1 MFIFFKYNK
10 IEYFFNIFSILLNM
24 GAGILPIAFNGVCM
38 VFLLGKEQ
46 NNEWSDFGGTSLN
59 VGELTFNTALREG
72 HEELSGMLGPPD
84 KFKKQII
91 NNYVGPYIDCSN
103 SQTYTSFVF
112 ETEYDES
119 LIKYFNRNYD
129 FVKRTSPNIINDSDN
144 GLYEK
149 KEIDWFTKE
158 EIYKLKLRPF
168 YKNIIYSLID
178 DLQDNKLIN

>member
-1 MFIFFKYNK
+1 
-10 IEYFFNIFSILLNM
+10 M

-59 VGELTFNTALREG
+59 VRESTFNTALREG
-72 HEELSGMLGPPD
+72 YEELSGLLGSPD
-84 KFKKQII
+84 EFKKKII

-103 SQTYTSFVF
+103 SQTYTSFIF
-112 ETEYDES
+112 ETEYDEA

-129 FVKRTSPNIINDSDN
+129 FVRRTTPNIINTLDN

-149 KEIDWFTKE
+149 KEIAWFTKE

-168 YKNIIYSLID
+168 YKNIIYRLID
-178 DLQDNKLIN
+178 DLQDN

>member
-1 MFIFFKYNK
+1 
-10 IEYFFNIFSILLNM
+10 M

-84 KFKKQII
+84 ELKKQII

-103 SQTYTSFVF
+103 YQTYTSFVF

>member
-84 KFKKQII
+84 ELKKQII

-103 SQTYTSFVF
+103 YQTYTSFVF

-119 LIKYFNRNYD
+119 LIKYFRKNRFYVLDKLSNAICSWIER
-129 FVKRTSPNIINDSDN
+129 KIICH
-144 GLYEK
+144 
-149 KEIDWFTKE
+149 
-158 EIYKLKLRPF
+158 R
-168 YKNIIYSLID
+168 
-178 DLQDNKLIN
+178 